1 MRFSIDL
8 KAAPN
13 LLVLLFIRSFSRLNA
28 GENQPANA
36 AQSRQFAIHAH
47 R

>member
-1 MRFSIDL
+1 MRFSIDSKTAL
-8 KAAPN
+8 N

-36 AQSRQFAIHAH
+36 AQNRRFAIHAH